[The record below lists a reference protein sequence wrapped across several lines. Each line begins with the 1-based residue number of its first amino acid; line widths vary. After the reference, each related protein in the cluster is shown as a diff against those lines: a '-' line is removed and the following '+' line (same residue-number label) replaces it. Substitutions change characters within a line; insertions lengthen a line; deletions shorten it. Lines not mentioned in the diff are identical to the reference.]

1 MIRERDPSFNAIRTV
16 LLFWA
21 VMLCVSCMWVPAARD
36 DFSVMG
42 NDVFSNL
49 IREGRYDKG
58 DATKG
63 RSVGFSMLDREKLSN
78 LSQRLFLYKSALELS
93 NLFNENGGEC
103 QPPVSSQ
110 GRGLLIC
117 SIERRWRVIN
127 IGPSVDPSTWA
138 DPEAVKLD
146 YEFTLSPNEIAVDL
160 KLKIINIT
168 IHRKIKG

>member
-1 MIRERDPSFNAIRTV
+1 
-16 LLFWA
+16 
-21 VMLCVSCMWVPAARD
+21 
-36 DFSVMG
+36 
-42 NDVFSNL
+42 
-49 IREGRYDKG
+49 
-58 DATKG
+58 
-63 RSVGFSMLDREKLSN
+63 MLDREKLSN

-138 DPEAVKLD
+138 DPEAAKLD

-160 KLKIINIT
+160 ILRIINIT
-168 IHRKIKG
+168 AYRQIKG

>member
-1 MIRERDPSFNAIRTV
+1 MIGERDPSFNLIRTIFLACTAV
-16 LLFWA
+16 LCA
-21 VMLCVSCMWVPAARD
+21 SCMWVPAARD

-63 RSVGFSMLDREKLSN
+63 RGVGFSMLDSEKISKLS
-78 LSQRLFLYKSALELS
+78 QGLFLYKSALEIS
-93 NLFNENGGEC
+93 DLFKENGGEC
-103 QPPVSSQ
+103 QPPVSSLD
-110 GRGLLIC
+110 RRLLVC

-127 IGPSVDPSTWA
+127 IGPPVDSSTWA
-138 DPEAVKLD
+138 DPEAVKLL
-146 YEFTLSPNEIAVDL
+146 YEFALSPNEIAINL
-160 KLKIINIT
+160 KLRIINIT